1 MFGLNDIY
9 TGGFPKSATETRLLT
24 MAEVMNH
31 FRYGD
36 RDAFMRFVKK
46 SGMPRIR
53 INRRRVMFDPIA
65 VQAWVDRRSIGVG
78 TVNNKK

>member
-1 MFGLNDIY
+1 MH
-9 TGGFPKSATETRLLT
+9 
-24 MAEVMNH
+24 H

-65 VQAWVDRRSIGVG
+65 VQAWVDRRSIGVSM
-78 TVNNKK
+78 TTKNK